1 MQAILRVLNEEIRL
15 ECAPHDQRRLEDLAA
30 ALNARLS
37 GSSGAADGKRRLAL
51 TALSL
56 LDEAQAAGAALARAR
71 SEIERLNDI
80 IGEAR
85 LEAPAGPPIDQRG
98 RVGALREN
106 QGAA

>member
-37 GSSGAADGKRRLAL
+37 GFFGDADGKRRLAL

-85 LEAPAGPPIDQRG
+85 LEAPASPPIDQRG
-98 RVGALREN
+98 RVGAL
-106 QGAA
+106 A